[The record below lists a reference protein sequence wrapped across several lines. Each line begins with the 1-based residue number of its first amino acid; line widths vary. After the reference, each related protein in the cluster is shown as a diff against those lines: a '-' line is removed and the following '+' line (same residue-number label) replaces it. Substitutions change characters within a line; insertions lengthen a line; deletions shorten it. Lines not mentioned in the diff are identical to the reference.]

1 MLDAVKAAGKKM
13 ENLVKEFISDE
24 ATKQLIEAHDLPMLV
39 PEVKKKKKLGNL
51 FFLGALALL
60 FVGMAIGAF

>member
-1 MLDAVKAAGKKM
+1 VLDAVKAAGKKM